1 MDSSELR
8 SSAINRKAGKI
19 LHAAM
24 QLKHTYEAC
33 VKEPVSPIQ
42 LARFQS
48 NPNVH
53 GPNMGAVRLDLTSS
67 TRRSNWNQA
76 VVELLTEVA
85 KSTYPGISAKVH
97 WRRLFTTRIN
107 RIVSDATHFRKVGI
121 SYEETRRKKVSK
133 LALHRKL
140 HRRFRTACIMLDH
153 YTSLGDE
160 DGIRFWTYIL
170 QSSNALP
177 STGKCDEEIVS
188 DTERKVSFRGVT
200 DSNSR
205 HSASR
210 ILFHYVDDI
219 PSMYPDLFYQ
229 RGKKRLEIPES
240 TTTTTHKHNFLVIG
254 QVSIWQARDCSP
266 FLFAILHNSLLLP
279 STYSIILNSGA
290 IYFTKEGTE
299 LLLIFI
305 ATKYLA

>member
-8 SSAINRKAGKI
+8 SSAINRKARKI

-24 QLKHTYEAC
+24 QLKHTYEAS

-53 GPNMGAVRLDLTSS
+53 GPNMGA
-67 TRRSNWNQA
+67 A
-76 VVELLTEVA
+76 VVELLAEVA

-97 WRRLFTTRIN
+97 WRRLFTTRID
-107 RIVSDATHFRKVGI
+107 RIISDATHFRKVGI
-121 SYEETRRKKVSK
+121 SYEETRRKKVLK

-140 HRRFRTACIMLDH
+140 QRRFRTACIMLDH

-170 QSSNALP
+170 QSSNALA
-177 STGKCDEEIVS
+177 STGKCEETAS
-188 DTERKVSFRGVT
+188 DKECKVSFRGVT
-200 DSNSR
+200 DSNSC

-219 PSMYPDLFYQ
+219 PSIYPDLFDQ
-229 RGKKRLEIPES
+229 RGKKRLGIPEP
-240 TTTTTHKHNFLVIG
+240 TTTTHMHVTSSPHPVLQEEHSWCLGSDDDNCPTSFL
-254 QVSIWQARDCSP
+254 P
-266 FLFAILHNSLLLP
+266 
-279 STYSIILNSGA
+279 
-290 IYFTKEGTE
+290 
-299 LLLIFI
+299 
-305 ATKYLA
+305 YLVRNGYIN